1 MAEEGEVEIIDSG
14 VQNAGPPNQRSMTET
29 GALVEVTFQK
39 EPYQKNKYLEAEP
52 KALGCV
58 HDTYLVGRFTL
69 ELLLIFGL
77 FLHKAEISLLF
88 LSPKITQIMLS
99 LFTMSIRLATLE
111 KKLMSDFFVGSLA
124 LFGLIAGGVAVGAQ
138 NLHLPTLKACLG
150 VQVVMCASSVVCFI
164 NSLGL
169 LIGNRLD
176 SMCWTYFLVSSEKA
190 MCLRLLDTY
199 EHVMGVEML
208 AHTAQIALSAT
219 LAAFCCKVIQCCSP
233 RTSVPVIAVNTPHS
247 P

>member
-52 KALGCV
+52 KALG
-58 HDTYLVGRFTL
+58 
-69 ELLLIFGL
+69 
-77 FLHKAEISLLF
+77 
-88 LSPKITQIMLS
+88 ITQIMLS

-150 VQVVMCASSVVCFI
+150 VQVMMCVVSVICFI
-164 NSLGL
+164 NSMVTYHV
-169 LIGNRLD
+169 
-176 SMCWTYFLVSSEKA
+176 SFMCWTYSQNRTLETTV
-190 MCLRLLDTY
+190 CNRLQDTY
-199 EHVMGVEML
+199 DHIMGVELL
-208 AHTAQIALSAT
+208 AQAAQIALSAT

-233 RTSVPVIAVNTPHS
+233 RTSVPVIAVNTARGPQ
-247 P
+247 